1 VYHCGTVLIVR
12 KATRVR
18 PCLVRKALLTLSVRT
33 RTCFPQRDIPWM
45 VVLTKGDLLDCDA
58 LAQCVLAIQLDLAPY
73 VGGAGDHTRQSKELS
88 DNSAA
93 LSIAALDKDGTFHE
107 TGGRESSA
115 KEANNVHKDI
125 AGGTLEVKES
135 TESTEDAVGRSAESG
150 YESGSDVP
158 GGADAEVAVQNNP
171 TFRDNDSH
179 SDDDSFDAFDSDDDG
194 VSDADSGD
202 EGDVDNG
209 SVVPE
214 NAAEGEEAAPVHLL
228 SAKEAREIR
237 RQRRKGLQLQEQ
249 LAHEKSALVP
259 ENVDVANKHRV
270 PVHVISA
277 STGAGIQ
284 QLWHKLCAYARSD
297 APLPLNQM
305 NAPTSAVVRE
315 HRLAAYVR
323 GHRALPNAIPSDRAR
338 SGRGGRGAPM
348 GQRDN
353 KTSVRPPPVRL
364 GKNRRAVKDRAREA
378 EREEA
383 KR

>member
-1 VYHCGTVLIVR
+1 
-12 KATRVR
+12 
-18 PCLVRKALLTLSVRT
+18 
-33 RTCFPQRDIPWM
+33 M

-73 VGGAGDHTRQSKELS
+73 VGRNGDHGGRPSKELGDHT
-88 DNSAA
+88 ATP
-93 LSIAALDKDGTFHE
+93 SIAGLDNDGSFHE
-107 TGGRESSA
+107 TADRENSA
-115 KEANNVHKDI
+115 KEAHDADMAI
-125 AGGTLEVKES
+125 ADGIVEVKES
-135 TESTEDAVGRSAESG
+135 TEGTAGTVGRSVESG

-158 GGADAEVAVQNNP
+158 GGADSEFSLRNSDD
-171 TFRDNDSH
+171 FNDADSL
-179 SDDDSFDAFDSDDDG
+179 SDDDGFDPFEDDNDG

-209 SVVPE
+209 SVVPG
-214 NAAEGEEAAPVHLL
+214 NAAEGEDAAPVHLL
-228 SAKEAREIR
+228 SAKEARDIR

-338 SGRGGRGAPM
+338 RGRGGRGAPM
-348 GQRDN
+348 SQREN
-353 KTSVRPPPVRL
+353 MTSVRPPPVRL

-378 EREEA
+378 KREEA

>member
-1 VYHCGTVLIVR
+1 
-12 KATRVR
+12 
-18 PCLVRKALLTLSVRT
+18 
-33 RTCFPQRDIPWM
+33 M

-73 VGGAGDHTRQSKELS
+73 VGGAGDHVRQSKELS

-93 LSIAALDKDGTFHE
+93 LSIAALDKDGSFHE
-107 TGGRESSA
+107 TGDTENSA
-115 KEANNVHKDI
+115 KEANNVNK
-125 AGGTLEVKES
+125 GTVDGALEVKEG
-135 TESTEDAVGRSAESG
+135 TESKEDVVGPSAESG

-158 GGADAEVAVQNNP
+158 GGAGSDAAVQNSD
-171 TFRDNDSH
+171 TFGDDADSL
-179 SDDDSFDAFDSDDDG
+179 SDDDGFDAFNSDDDG
-194 VSDADSGD
+194 VSNADSGD

-338 SGRGGRGAPM
+338 RGRGGRGAPM
-348 GQRDN
+348 SQREN
-353 KTSVRPPPVRL
+353 ITSVRPPPVRL

>member
-1 VYHCGTVLIVR
+1 
-12 KATRVR
+12 
-18 PCLVRKALLTLSVRT
+18 
-33 RTCFPQRDIPWM
+33 M

-73 VGGAGDHTRQSKELS
+73 VGGAGDHVRQSKELS

-93 LSIAALDKDGTFHE
+93 LSIAALDKDGSFHE
-107 TGGRESSA
+107 TADKESTA
-115 KEANNVHKDI
+115 VETVDANKGI
-125 AGGTLEVKES
+125 ADDSIEVKES
-135 TESTEDAVGRSAESG
+135 TEGTEGTEGRSAESG

-158 GGADAEVAVQNNP
+158 GGADAEIAVQNSD
-171 TFRDNDSH
+171 TLGDADSL
-179 SDDDSFDAFDSDDDG
+179 SDDDG
-194 VSDADSGD
+194 FDPFEDDDDSGSDADSGD
-202 EGDVDNG
+202 EGEVNNG
-209 SVVPE
+209 SVTAE
-214 NAAEGEEAAPVHLL
+214 KAAEGEEAVPVHLL
-228 SAKEAREIR
+228 SAKEAREFR

-284 QLWHKLCAYARSD
+284 QLWHKLCAYARAD

-338 SGRGGRGAPM
+338 RGRGGRGAPTS
-348 GQRDN
+348 QREN
-353 KTSVRPPPVRL
+353 ITSVRPPPVRL

>member
-1 VYHCGTVLIVR
+1 
-12 KATRVR
+12 
-18 PCLVRKALLTLSVRT
+18 
-33 RTCFPQRDIPWM
+33 M

-73 VGGAGDHTRQSKELS
+73 VGGAGDHGGRPGKELG
-88 DNSAA
+88 DQTATP
-93 LSIAALDKDGTFHE
+93 SIAALDKDGSFHE
-107 TGGRESSA
+107 TGDKENSA
-115 KEANNVHKDI
+115 KEDIGANKDT
-125 AGGTLEVKES
+125 ADGSVEVKEG
-135 TESTEDAVGRSAESG
+135 TEGTAGTVGRSAESG

-158 GGADAEVAVQNNP
+158 GGAAAETVVQHSD
-171 TFRDNDSH
+171 TFDEDSSH
-179 SDDDSFDAFDSDDDG
+179 SDDDGFDPFEDDDDG
-194 VSDADSGD
+194 ISDADSGI
-202 EGDVDNG
+202 EADVDSG
-209 SVVPE
+209 SVATE

-338 SGRGGRGAPM
+338 RGRGGRGAPTS
-348 GQRDN
+348 QREN
-353 KTSVRPPPVRL
+353 MASVRPPPVRL

>member
-1 VYHCGTVLIVR
+1 
-12 KATRVR
+12 
-18 PCLVRKALLTLSVRT
+18 
-33 RTCFPQRDIPWM
+33 M

-93 LSIAALDKDGTFHE
+93 LSIAALDKDGSFHE
-107 TGGRESSA
+107 TGDKLNSA
-115 KEANNVHKDI
+115 KEAIDANKDVADGI
-125 AGGTLEVKES
+125 VEVKES
-135 TESTEDAVGRSAESG
+135 TEGTEDTVGRSAESG

-158 GGADAEVAVQNNP
+158 GGADSEASLRNSDDFNDA
-171 TFRDNDSH
+171 DSH
-179 SDDDSFDAFDSDDDG
+179 SDDDGFDAFDSDDDG
-194 VSDADSGD
+194 VSNADSGD
-202 EGDVDNG
+202 EGDVNSG
-209 SVVPE
+209 GVVPD

-338 SGRGGRGAPM
+338 RGRGGRGAPM
-348 GQRDN
+348 GAHNN

>member
-1 VYHCGTVLIVR
+1 
-12 KATRVR
+12 
-18 PCLVRKALLTLSVRT
+18 
-33 RTCFPQRDIPWM
+33 M

-73 VGGAGDHTRQSKELS
+73 VGGASGHNGRQGKELS
-88 DNSAA
+88 DHTATPSTAGGDN
-93 LSIAALDKDGTFHE
+93 DGSFHE
-107 TGGRESSA
+107 TADKENNA
-115 KEANNVHKDI
+115 KEAIDVNKGI
-125 AGGTLEVKES
+125 AGGTVEMKGS
-135 TESTEDAVGRSAESG
+135 TEGTEGTVSRSAESG

-158 GGADAEVAVQNNP
+158 SSADSDAAVQNSD
-171 TFRDNDSH
+171 TFGDDADSH
-179 SDDDSFDAFDSDDDG
+179 SDDDGFDPFEDDEDSG
-194 VSDADSGD
+194 SDADSGA
-202 EGDVDNG
+202 EADVDNG

-214 NAAEGEEAAPVHLL
+214 NAAEGQEAAPVHLL

-284 QLWHKLCAYARSD
+284 QLWHKLCAYARAD

-338 SGRGGRGAPM
+338 RGRGGRGAPM
-348 GQRDN
+348 GAHNN

-378 EREEA
+378 GREEA

>member
-1 VYHCGTVLIVR
+1 
-12 KATRVR
+12 
-18 PCLVRKALLTLSVRT
+18 
-33 RTCFPQRDIPWM
+33 M

-73 VGGAGDHTRQSKELS
+73 VGGAGDHVRQSKELS

-93 LSIAALDKDGTFHE
+93 LSIAALDKDGSFHE
-107 TGGRESSA
+107 TGDKLNSA
-115 KEANNVHKDI
+115 KEAIDANKDT
-125 AGGTLEVKES
+125 AGGTVEVRES
-135 TESTEDAVGRSAESG
+135 TEGAEGTVGGSAESG

-158 GGADAEVAVQNNP
+158 GGADAEIAVQNND
-171 TFRDNDSH
+171 TFRDADSH
-179 SDDDSFDAFDSDDDG
+179 SDDDGFDPFEDDDDA
-194 VSDADSGD
+194 VSDADSGAEAEVD
-202 EGDVDNG
+202 GGDVV
-209 SVVPE
+209 SE
-214 NAAEGEEAAPVHLL
+214 NAAEGEEAAPVHLM

-249 LAHEKSALVP
+249 LAHEKGAIVP

-338 SGRGGRGAPM
+338 RGRGGRGAPM